1 MKNFVKEFKEFIA
14 KGDVMS
20 MAVGIIIG
28 SAFTSIVNSLVNDVI
43 TPFLGVILG
52 GIDFTGIVISFGGAK
67 IMVGNF
73 IQAVITFLL
82 TALVIFSI
90 MKLFNS
96 FARKKEAKED
106 DPANAGV
113 SEPESTAIEAD
124 AIKSDTAAHAK
135 TVKLLSEIRD
145 LLKKQEC

>member
-1 MKNFVKEFKEFIA
+1 MKKFISEFKEFIA

-28 SAFTSIVNSLVNDVI
+28 GAFTSIVNSLVGDVI
-43 TPFLGVILG
+43 TRLLGIILG
-52 GIDFTGIVISFGGAK
+52 GINFTGISVSFGGAN
-67 IMVGNF
+67 IMIGNF

-96 FARKKEAKED
+96 FRRK
-106 DPANAGV
+106 
-113 SEPESTAIEAD
+113 SEP
-124 AIKSDTAAHAK
+124 DTEPVEKAPAEPSED
-135 TVKLLSEIRD
+135 VKLLTEIRD
-145 LLKKQEC
+145 LLKNKN